1 MGLTIHSPAAT
12 LMLAAGLVTAG
23 LSLPAYVYAQ
33 DEAGPAPVHYTSEQ
47 ADRGEDRFARDCED
61 CHGDDLRGGLIGGPP
76 LRGLSFEQKFAN
88 GAPASAMF
96 VFMSS
101 LMPPNAPGRYTPEV
115 YADLMAYILQENG
128 FPAGSEPLPS
138 DMAALNNL
146 IVEK

>member
-1 MGLTIHSPAAT
+1 MDSIIRNCAPSAV
-12 LMLAAGLVTAG
+12 LAAVGLV
-23 LSLPAYVYAQ
+23 LSLSAPGYAQ
-33 DEAGPAPVHYTSEQ
+33 DEGTPGPVHYSSEQ
-47 ADRGEDRFARDCED
+47 ADRGEDRFERDCED

-76 LRGLSFEQKFAN
+76 LRGAAFEQKFAN

-101 LMPPNAPGRYTPEV
+101 LMPPNAPGRYSPEV

-128 FPAGSEPLPS
+128 FPAGEPLPS